1 MIKQWWFNIKVKA
14 RLTVFITLFISLIIS
29 GFIFWSL
36 TFVQKNSILINNRF
50 CKDLGNLFISKI
62 LDNIQFNDEQKLV
75 NILEEMYLKISSLK
89 YIVFFRVDGS
99 LLFSVPAYGKQLNS
113 ILDLHPNLFEEK
125 SQDFLFN
132 TLLVKSQY
140 LLHDNIT
147 QVIVPLVK
155 NGKKLGSID
164 LGINLNIYNH
174 LSSSFIYQISIFI
187 FICIWLIV
195 IMAFIFNSF
204 KIIKPMKELLVG
216 IQNISLGKFNQ
227 RIQLMFD
234 SEFYELIRSFNDMTE
249 RLEYYEKKNIEK
261 LTLEKNKWEFIV
273 STIAD
278 GVILVDEELRVLFAN
293 KIAIKAFDWI
303 KIDIIGKFIANY
315 LPLHVNQAL
324 LPIFNNL
331 VQVNC
336 FNSLNNHTEE
346 ICIHINY
353 SSNKIFRFLLTVV
366 WDKKGKILTGISII
380 MKDISREIQL
390 NEAKNIFISNVSHEL
405 RTPLC
410 NIGSFLE
417 TLLDYN
423 SSLNVTQKKYFLTI
437 ANNETKRLTFLVND
451 ILDLSRL
458 ESEFDYTFIHVDL
471 LQILYGVI
479 KTSQLI
485 AEKNGIKLILEIDP
499 VVKFVWGNESLL
511 FQVISN
517 LVSNA
522 IKFTGQYGQ
531 IILRAYSLLS
541 LSISYKVNELSYSS
555 IDIIRVEIIDEGI
568 GIDKR
573 DQKIIFDR
581 FVRIEENV
589 HTLQGTGLG
598 LSIVKNILIKHN
610 AKLLLKSNLYVGTS
624 LCFDLF
630 ILNI

>member
-14 RLTVFITLFISLIIS
+14 RLTVLITSFISLIIS

-50 CKDLGNLFISKI
+50 CKDLGTLFIAKI

-75 NILEEMYLKISSLK
+75 NILEEMYLKTSSLK
-89 YIVFFRVDGS
+89 YIIFFRVDGS
-99 LLFSVPAYGKQLNS
+99 LLFSIPSYSDQLNS
-113 ILDLHPNLFEEK
+113 IMDLHPKLFQEK

-132 TLLVKSQY
+132 TLLVKSQDF
-140 LLHDNIT
+140 LHDNIT

-155 NGKKLGSID
+155 NGKKLGSVD
-164 LGINLNIYNH
+164 LGINLNIYDN
-174 LSSSFIYQISIFI
+174 LSSYFIYQITILV

-195 IMAFIFNSF
+195 IMTFIFNSF
-204 KIIKPMKELLVG
+204 TITEIIKKLL
-216 IQNISLGKFNQ
+216 IAIKNISLGKFNQ
-227 RIQLMFD
+227 RIELIFD
-234 SEFYELIRSFNDMTE
+234 SEFNELIRSFNDMIE
-249 RLEYYEKKNIEK
+249 RLEYYEKTNIEK
-261 LTLEKNKWEFIV
+261 ITLEKNKWEFIV

-278 GVILVDEELRVLFAN
+278 GVILIDQELRVLFAN
-293 KIAIKAFDWI
+293 TIAIKSFDWTNL
-303 KIDIIGKFIANY
+303 DIIGKFIGNY
-315 LPLHVNQAL
+315 LPLHINQAL

-336 FNSLNNHTEE
+336 FDRLNNHTEE
-346 ICIHINY
+346 ICIRINY
-353 SSNKIFRFLLTVV
+353 NSNKIFRFLLTVV
-366 WDKKGKILTGISII
+366 WDKQGRILTGISII
-380 MKDISREIQL
+380 MKNISREIQL

-423 SSLNVTQKKYFLTI
+423 SSLNVAQKKYFLTI

-458 ESEFDYTFIHVDL
+458 ESEFDYTFINVDL
-471 LQILYGVI
+471 LQILYAVI

-485 AEKNGIKLILEIDP
+485 AEKNNIQLILEIDP
-499 VVKFVWGNESLL
+499 LVKFVWGNESLL

-517 LVSNA
+517 LISNA

-531 IILRAYSLLS
+531 IVLRAYVLLS
-541 LSISYKVNELSYSS
+541 LSISYKINELSYSS
-555 IDIIRVEIIDEGI
+555 IDMIRVEIIDEGI

-581 FVRIEENV
+581 FVRVEENV

-598 LSIVKNILIKHN
+598 LSIVKSILIKHN
-610 AKLLLKSNLYVGTS
+610 AKLILKSNLYVGTS
-624 LCFDLF
+624 LCFDLLV
-630 ILNI
+630 LNI